1 MKQKVA
7 LVLSGGGARGIAHI
21 GVIEE
26 LERRGYEIT
35 SVAGTSMGALIGGI
49 YASGG
54 LSVFSDWLST
64 LDKYTVFSLM
74 DFTLSKDGIVKG
86 KKVLEAIE
94 KLVPDQ
100 DIRDCKIPFAAVAT
114 DLKTKKEIVFE
125 SGSLFDAI
133 RASISIPALFLP
145 YQLNNMLLID
155 GGVVNQMPLNRVKR
169 TKGDM
174 LIAVNVGAIF
184 GDIDFNVPNLP
195 VPVKKSKKERSLL
208 AKIKQLYP
216 NPFGNMKIRR
226 NKNEMNYVKILME
239 SSNIMINQ
247 IVELNKKLYPPDLLI
262 EIPLNSYNT
271 LEFYKAEEIK
281 EMGVEAVCRTMEK
294 YY

>member
-26 LERRGYEIT
+26 LERRGYEIS

-54 LSVFSDWLST
+54 LSVFSDWLTT

-86 KKVLEAIE
+86 KKVLDAIE

-100 DIRDCKIPFAAVAT
+100 DILDCKIPFAAVAT

-133 RASISIPALFLP
+133 RASISSCESILP
-145 YQLNNMLLID
+145 
-155 GGVVNQMPLNRVKR
+155 GSAGAEAAGAGAAAGAGV
-169 TKGDM
+169 T
-174 LIAVNVGAIF
+174 
-184 GDIDFNVPNLP
+184 
-195 VPVKKSKKERSLL
+195 
-208 AKIKQLYP
+208 
-216 NPFGNMKIRR
+216 
-226 NKNEMNYVKILME
+226 
-239 SSNIMINQ
+239 
-247 IVELNKKLYPPDLLI
+247 
-262 EIPLNSYNT
+262 
-271 LEFYKAEEIK
+271 
-281 EMGVEAVCRTMEK
+281 
-294 YY
+294 